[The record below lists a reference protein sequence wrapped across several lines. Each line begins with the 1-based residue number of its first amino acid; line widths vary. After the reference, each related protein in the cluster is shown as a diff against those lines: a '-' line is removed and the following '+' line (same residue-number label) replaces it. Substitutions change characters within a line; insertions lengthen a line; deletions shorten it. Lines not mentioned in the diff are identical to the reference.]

1 MIYVVIMGIRT
12 TPPPPWLLPVVGGYS
27 PQHHP
32 LAVGAALRAGAVA
45 ARLSDALS
53 AQWVSDGTQAAFGAV
68 TVMIYWS
75 MLVRMSEM
83 ANPTAIS
90 IIMRCVNIF
99 FPCRIWCSCP
109 IV

>member
-1 MIYVVIMGIRT
+1 MIYVVTMGTRT
-12 TPPPPWLLPVVGGYS
+12 TLLPPWPLPVVGGYS

-32 LAVGAALRAGAVA
+32 LVVGAALHAGAVA

-53 AQWVSDGTQAAFGAV
+53 AQWVSDGTQAAFGVV

-75 MLVRMSEM
+75 MLVHMSEM

-90 IIMRCVNIF
+90 IIMRCVNF
-99 FPCRIWCSCP
+99 FPSRIWCSCL